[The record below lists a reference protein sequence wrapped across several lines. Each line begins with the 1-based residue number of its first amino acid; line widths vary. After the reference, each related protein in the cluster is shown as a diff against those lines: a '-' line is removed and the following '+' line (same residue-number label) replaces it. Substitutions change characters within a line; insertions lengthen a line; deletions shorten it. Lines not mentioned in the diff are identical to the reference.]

1 MVNFTSG
8 QSTGNFWEDDVI
20 TCYLVKKSISKQSFR
35 FVFTPD
41 VTNMMA
47 NTYRNTDIVKKC
59 KFHLKLSKNKIHTN
73 SRKIIGLHYTRMH
86 GTEK

>member
-20 TCYLVKKSISKQSFR
+20 MCYLVKKSISKQSFG

-41 VTNMMA
+41 ITNMMA
-47 NTYRNTDIVKKC
+47 NRYHSAEIVKKC
-59 KFHLKLSKNKIHTN
+59 KFHMKLARIKS
-73 SRKIIGLHYTRMH
+73 TRILIRL
-86 GTEK
+86 